1 MAVITKMDLAAAVEF
16 DEAGRAGTIFEAVRP
31 GMQMFFLSSKSG
43 EGMGQFLEYLV
54 GRLVELRTAVT
65 V

>member
-1 MAVITKMDLAAAVEF
+1 VAILTKKDLAEAVEF
-16 DEAGRAGTIFEAVRP
+16 DWPAAQANIQAVRP